1 MDFCE
6 IETADDENSHLVMT
20 IVFNPVTD
28 ELITGGLDGIKFW
41 KYRKKPIN
49 RFSKIAAMSDYGLFL
64 RAEQIHIS
72 GGWCTNI
79 DLDVPMQQLY
89 CCSDR
94 SLFCYDMGG
103 NQLLHLTK
111 AHKSNILSCIYC
123 PYIKVLITSS
133 IDLKIK
139 AWSRQGFLIHVFLG
153 HRRPV
158 TSLLRHPET
167 ESLFLS
173 GSLDGTVRFWSLDT
187 MEQLYCLAVFEEGI
201 QELGLTE
208 DKLLYCWST
217 RGIHLYNLN
226 HFVEFWSPLHYQV
239 SSLSLCRAKSKT
251 TRVLALGD
259 ANSIQILSRLDG
271 TKLCIVPPPPFVSP
285 IQKAPNFVYSRE
297 SGIVVVLLSSWEVWV
312 YTARTDPAC
321 RVAFWDI
328 RDLQHQAEV
337 YERKHAKLV
346 ERKKSIL
353 HCTVNVSYG
362 KSLMW
367 ECSAV
372 GCLSSPVC
380 YLSDE
385 GIVCP
390 DTQEFILCGM
400 QDGRILFM
408 DITVL
413 NLKYCELKAHKDPV
427 VSLMHD
433 IDHNQLLNT
442 CQELHNKLV
451 QIWSLPFLELLHQV
465 PLCNDVTAFTR
476 MMGSLFLGHKSGAV
490 AIVDILINR
499 GFPEQERRPHPGHKE
514 DKPNDENDDTSFK
527 QEHRGPVLSV
537 DSCPS
542 LSLFM
547 SCGSDYTIKLWD
559 FQKTLV
565 LVADVHLDD
574 SLTSACFLNSSGDIL
589 VAFKN
594 HLFLLPHH
602 KLMHVNL
609 IDDIASETS
618 AQESFIYEDPSLKH
632 DYRKRDQETD
642 ILDME
647 SYLVPYKRYDL
658 TECSLEETD
667 DTTSQFSSGRVPY
680 AASATYQ
687 SPQDSQASISEFLIT
702 PGSSSM
708 DLQEL
713 LLMYEQMRLSPRPG
727 HPGESV
733 LDKLQIGISPE
744 RLSPTP
750 IPPKEPETEEQ
761 APQDKPKPLPEDLK
775 EEPKAK
781 APRVK
786 QKAPEPQVEKEHV
799 SRFSNIKTGFSSKL
813 PMLDLGDKRT
823 ETQVTTRET
832 GYIEISMEKSVP
844 TKTRKE
850 TTLDSKVRGCQGAK
864 RKSRKITTGKPEIL
878 SKSTKA
884 ELRSLPVGE
893 KAIYQLDKQLDVNI
907 PKHNELPVHGLLY
920 DTETAVPEPNDVSE
934 TKKYA
939 KQKRILKNVSSGRV
953 EQEFVLLEGAQHR
966 LGTDDIQVEDKMQ
979 RHWQSEKKTEEVH
992 RPQEL
997 KRLSSE
1003 RKVPFV
1009 IKQDAFEHYKCWI
1022 DRELERHECSR
1033 LRKNERNQRV
1043 HLNRGILEMKR
1054 LQHWQSQSYHWDCM
1068 PSHTSPHNV
1077 PFCSASSSE
1086 SLTVKESAGF
1096 RTSKTPP
1103 RGISCPPLSEPL
1115 SPLSQ
1120 SHSRVRLPYRAT
1132 GEEHP
1137 FRLNQISVSSKDV
1150 IKKNRE
1156 RKAAADLF
1164 DNDSA
1169 RGLLLLKRRQ
1179 SRPSVLSKR
1188 RYVLLKIKSDTPD
1201 ISLPTA
1207 FEERLLMDRFT
1218 NHRGVSR
1225 QSSTQ
1230 P

>member
-1 MDFCE
+1 
-6 IETADDENSHLVMT
+6 
-20 IVFNPVTD
+20 
-28 ELITGGLDGIKFW
+28 
-41 KYRKKPIN
+41 
-49 RFSKIAAMSDYGLFL
+49 
-64 RAEQIHIS
+64 
-72 GGWCTNI
+72 
-79 DLDVPMQQLY
+79 
-89 CCSDR
+89 
-94 SLFCYDMGG
+94 
-103 NQLLHLTK
+103 
-111 AHKSNILSCIYC
+111 
-123 PYIKVLITSS
+123 
-133 IDLKIK
+133 
-139 AWSRQGFLIHVFLG
+139 
-153 HRRPV
+153 
-158 TSLLRHPET
+158 
-167 ESLFLS
+167 
-173 GSLDGTVRFWSLDT
+173 
-187 MEQLYCLAVFEEGI
+187 
-201 QELGLTE
+201 
-208 DKLLYCWST
+208 
-217 RGIHLYNLN
+217 
-226 HFVEFWSPLHYQV
+226 
-239 SSLSLCRAKSKT
+239 
-251 TRVLALGD
+251 
-259 ANSIQILSRLDG
+259 
-271 TKLCIVPPPPFVSP
+271 
-285 IQKAPNFVYSRE
+285 
-297 SGIVVVLLSSWEVWV
+297 
-312 YTARTDPAC
+312 
-321 RVAFWDI
+321 
-328 RDLQHQAEV
+328 
-337 YERKHAKLV
+337 
-346 ERKKSIL
+346 
-353 HCTVNVSYG
+353 
-362 KSLMW
+362 
-367 ECSAV
+367 
-372 GCLSSPVC
+372 
-380 YLSDE
+380 
-385 GIVCP
+385 
-390 DTQEFILCGM
+390 
-400 QDGRILFM
+400 M
-408 DITVL
+408 DITML

-565 LVADVHLDD
+565 LD
-574 SLTSACFLNSSGDIL
+574 SIC
-589 VAFKN
+589 K
-594 HLFLLPHH
+594 
-602 KLMHVNL
+602 
-609 IDDIASETS
+609 
-618 AQESFIYEDPSLKH
+618 SFIYEDPSLKH

-647 SYLVPYKRYDL
+647 SYLVPYKGYDL

-680 AASATYQ
+680 AASATYR
-687 SPQDSQASISEFLIT
+687 SPRDSQASISEFLIT

-713 LLMYEQMRLSPRPG
+713 WLMYEQMRLSPRPG

-733 LDKLQIGISPE
+733 LDKLQIGISSE
-744 RLSPTP
+744 HLSPTP

-761 APQDKPKPLPEDLK
+761 TPQDKPKPLPEDLK

-786 QKAPEPQVEKEHV
+786 QKAPEPQVEMEYV

-813 PMLDLGDKRT
+813 PMLDLGDKCT

-850 TTLDSKVRGCQGAK
+850 TTLDSKVRGRQGAK
-864 RKSRKITTGKPEIL
+864 RKLRKITTGKPEIL

-939 KQKRILKNVSSGRV
+939 KQKRILKNVSSGRI

-979 RHWQSEKKTEEVH
+979 RHWQSEKKTEEVQ

-997 KRLSSE
+997 KRESSE

-1009 IKQDAFEHYKCWI
+1009 MKQDAFEHYKCWI
-1022 DRELERHECSR
+1022 DRELEWHECSR

-1068 PSHTSPHNV
+1068 PSHTSSHNV

-1120 SHSRVRLPYRAT
+1120 SHSRVRLPHRAT

-1137 FRLNQISVSSKDV
+1137 FRSVKKESK
-1150 IKKNRE
+1150 
-1156 RKAAADLF
+1156 
-1164 DNDSA
+1164 
-1169 RGLLLLKRRQ
+1169 G
-1179 SRPSVLSKR
+1179 
-1188 RYVLLKIKSDTPD
+1188 
-1201 ISLPTA
+1201 
-1207 FEERLLMDRFT
+1207 
-1218 NHRGVSR
+1218 
-1225 QSSTQ
+1225 
-1230 P
+1230 